1 MALVHY
7 PVKDREG
14 RVTSTAVTPLTVHD
28 MARVARTYDMEA
40 FYVITP
46 LKSQQALVRRIDR
59 HWSSGFGAEY
69 NPSRKEALGLVR
81 LVDSLN
87 EAIQDI
93 IEKRGAQPRMVAT
106 GASGY
111 HRSIGYADLRRDI
124 FSTGDPYLLLF
135 GTAWGLDREIMDE
148 CDHILDP
155 IAGLAEYNH
164 LPVRAAAAIIADRLL
179 GRKMDEK
186 E

>member
-1 MALVHY
+1 MAHRRLYNVN
-7 PVKDREG
+7 VSAEE
-14 RVTSTAVTPLTVHD
+14 VL
-28 MARVARTYDMEA
+28 
-40 FYVITP
+40 ITP
-46 LKSQQALVRRIDR
+46 RDLFAAHPVSDA
-59 HWSSGFGAEY
+59 AEQTVY
-69 NPSRKEALGLVR
+69 NSRQ
-81 LVDSLN
+81 
-87 EAIQDI
+87 AIQDI